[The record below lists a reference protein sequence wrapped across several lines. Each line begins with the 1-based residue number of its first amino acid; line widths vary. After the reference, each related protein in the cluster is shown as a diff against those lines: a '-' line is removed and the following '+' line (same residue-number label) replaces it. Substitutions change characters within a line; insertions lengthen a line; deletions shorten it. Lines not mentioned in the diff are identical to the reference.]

1 MGTGWFSRE
10 WVTITVMTREPQSV
24 AEPNAVELA
33 PMLQS
38 VAQNWLGWQC
48 TMITGTCHGVIALGA
63 PDQGPYRPTACW
75 PEGSDPSVALSKTAK
90 AAIRKRKG
98 VVAALNSSNSDGGV
112 DKDAIAYPIVID
124 GKLLGVAAIEVERH
138 PNVRQKSVLQM
149 LQWGAAWFQAM
160 CDQQGQAQ
168 QQSAAAG
175 GDKLGMVMELVSTA
189 VEQERFQ
196 AAATA
201 VVTELAT
208 RLKLERV
215 SLGFIHGKHVKVKAL
230 SHSARFEGRQS
241 LLRQIGA
248 AMDEALDQE
257 STIVYPAASKVG
269 TDVSRAHGELAGQH
283 GARAVCTVP
292 LSMDQEI
299 YGAITF
305 ERPGQEPLEPEIV
318 KFCEQVAAL
327 VGPILEVKRRD
338 DRWLATKA
346 LDSLSHQ
353 CGRLLGKGNLVLK
366 TIVLLLAGLTAF
378 LSIATGQNR
387 VAATAALEG
396 TVERVAVAPEDGYVA
411 TAAVRPGD
419 VVKQGQELATLDSK
433 DLELERVKWRGQRE
447 QLAKEYREALA
458 KFERARVSILRARI
472 EQSEAQIA
480 LLDAQLARTQIL
492 APFDGVIVSGDLTR
506 TLGSPVERGQV
517 LYKIAPLN
525 DYRVVLEVDERDFSD
540 VAVGQTGYLA
550 LAAAPNERLEITV
563 NKITPVSTAQD
574 GSNFFKV
581 EASLGSPP
589 QHLRPGMQGVGKIEV
604 GERRLIWIWTHR
616 IVDWLRLW
624 VWAWWP

>member
-1 MGTGWFSRE
+1 MFAPASI
-10 WVTITVMTREPQSV
+10 TITVMTKEPQGAAQQDSV
-24 AEPNAVELA
+24 QLEP
-33 PMLQS
+33 MIQD
-38 VAQNWLGWQC
+38 VAQNWLAWQC
-48 TMITGTCHGVIALGA
+48 TFITGACHGVIALGM

-75 PEGSDPSVALSKTAK
+75 PEGSDPSVALSRTAK
-90 AAIRKRKG
+90 AAISKRKG
-98 VVAALNSSNSDGGV
+98 VVAELKASGSDEKV
-112 DKDAIAYPIVID
+112 DRDAIAYPIVVD
-124 GKLLGVAAIEVERH
+124 GKLLGVAAIEVERQ
-138 PNVRQKSVLQM
+138 PNVHQKSVLQM

-160 CDQQGQAQ
+160 CMQQGQAQ
-168 QQSAAAG
+168 QQGAAG
-175 GDKLGMVMELVSTA
+175 GGRLGMVMELVSTA

-215 SLGFIHGKHVKVKAL
+215 SLGFLHGKHIKVKAL

-241 LLRQIGA
+241 LLRQIGS

-257 STIVYPAASKVG
+257 STIVYPAPSKADS
-269 TDVSRAHGELAGQH
+269 DVSRAHAELARQH
-283 GARAVCTVP
+283 GVRAMCTVP
-292 LSMDQEI
+292 LSMNHEI

-305 ERPGQEPLEPEIV
+305 ERPGHEPFEPEIV
-318 KFCEQVAAL
+318 TLCEQAAAL
-327 VGPILEVKRRD
+327 LGPILEVKRRD

-346 LDSLSHQ
+346 LDSLAQH
-353 CGRLLGKGNLVLK
+353 GGHLFGKGHLVFK
-366 TIVLLLAGLTAF
+366 TVALTLVGLAVF
-378 LSIATGQNR
+378 LSIATGQHR

-411 TAAVRPGD
+411 TAEVRPGD
-419 VVKQGQELATLDSK
+419 VVKKGQELATLDSK
-433 DLELERVKWRGQRE
+433 DLELERVKWTSQRA

-458 KFERARVSILRARI
+458 KFERAQVSILRARI

-480 LLDAQLARTQIL
+480 LLNEQLARTQIL

-540 VAVGQTGYLA
+540 MSLGQSGYLA

-563 NKITPVSTAQD
+563 NKITPVSTAKD
-574 GSNFFKV
+574 GGNFFNV
-581 EASLGSPP
+581 EASLANPP
-589 QHLRPGMQGVGKIEV
+589 QHLRPGMQGVGKVEV
-604 GERRLIWIWTHR
+604 GERKLIWIWTHR

-624 VWAWWP
+624 LWAWWP

>member
-1 MGTGWFSRE
+1 M
-10 WVTITVMTREPQSV
+10 TVMTREPQNV
-24 AEPNAVELA
+24 AEPNTAELA
-33 PMLQS
+33 PMLLS
-38 VAQNWLGWQC
+38 VAQNWLAWQC
-48 TMITGTCHGVIALGA
+48 TMIAGTSHGVIALGM

-90 AAIRKRKG
+90 AAISKRKG
-98 VVAALNSSNSDGGV
+98 VVAELRSSNPEDGV
-112 DKDAIAYPIVID
+112 DKDAIAYPIVVD
-124 GKLLGVAAIEVERH
+124 GKLLGVAAIEVARQ

-160 CDQQGQAQ
+160 CAQQGQAQ
-168 QQSAAAG
+168 QQGAAAG
-175 GDKLGMVMELVSTA
+175 GDKLGMVLELVSTA
-189 VEQERFQ
+189 VEQDRFQ

-215 SLGFIHGKHVKVKAL
+215 SLGFIHGKHIKVKAL

-257 STIVYPAASKVG
+257 STIVYPSASKTG
-269 TDVSRAHGELAGQH
+269 LDVSRAHAELARLH

-292 LSMDQEI
+292 LSMDHEI

-305 ERPGQEPLEPEIV
+305 ERPGHEPLEPDIV
-318 KFCEQVAAL
+318 KLCEQTAAL
-327 VGPILEVKRRD
+327 VGPVLEVKRRD
-338 DRWLATKA
+338 DRWLATKV

-353 CGRLLGKGNLVLK
+353 AARLFGKGHLVLK
-366 TIVLLLAGLTAF
+366 TVVVLLACLVAF
-378 LSIATGQNR
+378 LSVATGEHR

-411 TAAVRPGD
+411 TAGVRPGD
-419 VVKQGQELATLDSK
+419 VVKKGQELATLDSK
-433 DLELERVKWRGQRE
+433 DLELEHVKWTSQRE

-458 KFERARVSILRARI
+458 KFERAQVSILRARI
-472 EQSEAQIA
+472 EQSDAQIA
-480 LLDAQLARTQIL
+480 LLNEQLARTQIL

-540 VAVGQTGYLA
+540 VALDQTGFLA
-550 LAAAPNERLEITV
+550 LAAAPNERLEIIV
-563 NKITPVSTAQD
+563 NKITPVSTAED
-574 GSNFFKV
+574 GSNFFKI
-581 EASLGSPP
+581 EASLANPP
-589 QHLRPGMQGVGKIEV
+589 EHLRPGMQGVGKVEV

-624 VWAWWP
+624 IWAWWP

>member
-1 MGTGWFSRE
+1 
-10 WVTITVMTREPQSV
+10 MTREPQSV
-24 AEPNAVELA
+24 AEPDAVELA
-33 PMLQS
+33 PVLQS
-38 VAQNWLGWQC
+38 VAQNWLAWQC
-48 TMITGTCHGVIALGA
+48 TMITGACHGVIALGA

-90 AAIRKRKG
+90 AAISKRKG
-98 VVAALNSSNSDGGV
+98 VVAELKGSNAEEGTDR
-112 DKDAIAYPIVID
+112 DAIAYPIVVD
-124 GKLLGVAAIEVERH
+124 GKLLGVAAIEVERQ

-149 LQWGAAWFQAM
+149 LQWGAVWFQAM
-160 CDQQGQAQ
+160 CDQHGRFQ
-168 QQSAAAG
+168 QQGSAAG
-175 GDKLGMVMELVSTA
+175 NDNLGMVLELVGTA

-196 AAATA
+196 AAATG
-201 VVTELAT
+201 VVTDLAT

-215 SLGFIHGKHVKVKAL
+215 SLGFVHGKHVKVRAL

-248 AMDEALDQE
+248 AMDESLDQE
-257 STIVYPAASKVG
+257 STIVYPAASKAG
-269 TDVSRAHGELAGQH
+269 MEVSRAHGEIAEQH
-283 GARAVCTVP
+283 GARAICTVP
-292 LSMDQEI
+292 LSMEHEI
-299 YGAITF
+299 YGAMTF
-305 ERPGQEPLEPEIV
+305 ERPGHEPFSPQLV
-318 KFCEQVAAL
+318 KLCEQAAAL

-346 LDSLSHQ
+346 LDALSHQ
-353 CGRLLGKGNLVLK
+353 CGRLFGKGHLVSKSVVAFLA
-366 TIVLLLAGLTAF
+366 VLVAF
-378 LSIATGQNR
+378 LSIATGEHR
-387 VAATAALEG
+387 VAADAVLEG

-419 VVKQGQELATLDSK
+419 LVTKGQELATLDSK
-433 DLELERVKWRGQRE
+433 DLELERAKMTSQRE
-447 QLAKEYREALA
+447 QLTKEYREALA
-458 KFERARVSILRARI
+458 KSERAQVSILRARI
-472 EQSEAQIA
+472 EQADAQIA
-480 LLDAQLARTQIL
+480 LLNEQLARTQIL

-540 VAVGQTGYLA
+540 VVVGQTGNLA
-550 LAAAPNERLEITV
+550 LAAAPDERLDITV
-563 NKITPVSTAQD
+563 TKITPVSMSED
-574 GSNFFKV
+574 GSNFFKI
-581 EASLGSPP
+581 EASLSDPP
-589 QHLRPGMQGVGKIEV
+589 DHLRPGMQGVGKIEV

>member
-1 MGTGWFSRE
+1 
-10 WVTITVMTREPQSV
+10 MTREPQSV
-24 AEPNAVELA
+24 AEPETVQLA
-33 PMLQS
+33 PMLQT
-38 VAQNWLGWQC
+38 VAENWLAWQC

-75 PEGSDPSVALSKTAK
+75 PQGSDPSVALSKTAK
-90 AAIRKRKG
+90 AAISKRKG
-98 VVAALNSSNSDGGV
+98 VVAELKSSSDEDGV
-112 DKDAIAYPIVID
+112 EKDAIAYPIVIE
-124 GKLLGVAAIEVERH
+124 GKLLGVAAIEVERQ

-160 CDQQGQAQ
+160 CAQQGQAQ
-168 QQSAAAG
+168 HQGAVAG
-175 GDKLGMVMELVSTA
+175 GDKLGMVLELVGTA
-189 VEQERFQ
+189 VEQDRFQ
-196 AAATA
+196 AAATG

-257 STIVYPAASKVG
+257 STIVYPAASKAAM
-269 TDVSRAHGELAGQH
+269 DVSRAHGELAREH

-292 LSMDQEI
+292 LSMNQEI
-299 YGAITF
+299 YGAMTF
-305 ERPGQEPLEPEIV
+305 ERPGHEPFEAEIV
-318 KFCEQVAAL
+318 KLCEQAAAL

-346 LDSLSHQ
+346 LDSLGHH
-353 CGRLLGKGNLVLK
+353 CGRLFGRGHLLFKTVVVVLVAL
-366 TIVLLLAGLTAF
+366 VAF
-378 LSIATGQNR
+378 LSVATGQHR

-411 TAAVRPGD
+411 TASVRPGD
-419 VVKQGQELATLDSK
+419 VVKKGEVLATLDSK
-433 DLELERVKWRGQRE
+433 DLELERVKWTSQRE
-447 QLAKEYREALA
+447 QLTKEYREALA
-458 KFERARVSILRARI
+458 MAERSQVSILRARI
-472 EQSEAQIA
+472 EQSDAQIA
-480 LLDAQLARTQIL
+480 LLNEQLARTQIL

-525 DYRVVLEVDERDFSD
+525 DYRVVLEVDERDFAD
-540 VAVGQTGYLA
+540 VVLGQSGYLA
-550 LAAAPNERLEITV
+550 LAAAPNERLDITV
-563 NKITPVSTAQD
+563 NKITPVSTAEE
-574 GSNFFKV
+574 GSNFFKI
-581 EASLGSPP
+581 EASLANPP
-589 QHLRPGMQGVGKIEV
+589 AHLRPGMQGVGKIEV

>member
-1 MGTGWFSRE
+1 MGTGCINPES
-10 WVTITVMTREPQSV
+10 VTITVMTREPQSV

-33 PMLQS
+33 PLLTN
-38 VAQNWLGWQC
+38 VAQNWLAWQC
-48 TMITGTCHGVIALGA
+48 TMIAGTCHGVIALGL
-63 PDQGPYRPTACW
+63 PDQGPYRPAACW

-90 AAIRKRKG
+90 AAISKRKG
-98 VVAALNSSNSDGGV
+98 VVAELKSSDAEGGA

-124 GKLLGVAAIEVERH
+124 GKLLGVAAIEVERL

-160 CDQQGQAQ
+160 CDQQGQAE
-168 QQSAAAG
+168 QQSGAAG
-175 GDKLGMVMELVSTA
+175 GDKLGMVLELVGTA

-215 SLGFIHGKHVKVKAL
+215 SLGFIHGKHIKVKAL
-230 SHSARFEGRQS
+230 SHSARFESRQS
-241 LLRQIGA
+241 LFRQIGA

-257 STIVYPAASKVG
+257 STIVYPAASKAG
-269 TDVSRAHGELAGQH
+269 QDVSRAHGELARLH

-305 ERPGQEPLEPEIV
+305 ERPGHELLEPEIV
-318 KFCEQVAAL
+318 KFCEQAAAL
-327 VGPILEVKRRD
+327 IGPVLEVKRRD
-338 DRWLATKA
+338 DRWLITKM
-346 LDSLSHQ
+346 LDSFSHQ
-353 CGRLLGKGNLVLK
+353 CGRLLGKGHLVFKL
-366 TIVLLLAGLTAF
+366 IVLALAGLVVF
-378 LSIATGQNR
+378 LSIFNGQHR

-411 TAAVRPGD
+411 TASVRPGD
-419 VVKQGQELATLDSK
+419 VVKKDQELATLDSK
-433 DLELERVKWRGQRE
+433 DLELERVKWTSQRE
-447 QLAKEYREALA
+447 QLSKEYREALA
-458 KFERARVSILRARI
+458 KFERAQVSILRARI
-472 EQSEAQIA
+472 EQSDAQIA
-480 LLDAQLARTQIL
+480 LLNEQLARTQIL

-540 VAVGQTGYLA
+540 VVLGQTGYLA
-550 LAAAPNERLEITV
+550 LAAAPNERLEIIV
-563 NKITPVSTAQD
+563 NKITPVSTAED

-581 EASLGSPP
+581 EASLANPP
-589 QHLRPGMQGVGKIEV
+589 EHLRPGMQGVGKVEV
-604 GERRLIWIWTHR
+604 GERKLIWIWTHR

-624 VWAWWP
+624 LWAWWP

>member
-1 MGTGWFSRE
+1 MGTGCFNRE
-10 WVTITVMTREPQSV
+10 SVTITVMTREPQSV
-24 AEPNAVELA
+24 AEPETVQLA
-33 PMLQS
+33 PMLQT
-38 VAQNWLGWQC
+38 VAENWLAWQC

-75 PEGSDPSVALSKTAK
+75 PQGSDPSVALSKTAK
-90 AAIRKRKG
+90 AAISKRKG
-98 VVAALNSSNSDGGV
+98 VVAELKSSSDEDGV
-112 DKDAIAYPIVID
+112 EKDAIAYPIVIE
-124 GKLLGVAAIEVERH
+124 GKLLGVAAIEVERQ

-160 CDQQGQAQ
+160 CAQQGQAQ
-168 QQSAAAG
+168 HQGAVAG
-175 GDKLGMVMELVSTA
+175 GDKLGMVLELVGTA
-189 VEQERFQ
+189 VEQDRFQ
-196 AAATA
+196 AAATG

-257 STIVYPAASKVG
+257 STIVYPAASKAAM
-269 TDVSRAHGELAGQH
+269 DVSRAHGELAREH

-292 LSMDQEI
+292 LSMNQEI
-299 YGAITF
+299 YGAMTF
-305 ERPGQEPLEPEIV
+305 ERPGHEPFEAEIV
-318 KFCEQVAAL
+318 KLCEQAAAL

-346 LDSLSHQ
+346 LDSLGHH
-353 CGRLLGKGNLVLK
+353 CGRLFGRGHLLFKTVVVVLVAL
-366 TIVLLLAGLTAF
+366 VAF
-378 LSIATGQNR
+378 LSVATGQHR

-411 TAAVRPGD
+411 TASVRPGD
-419 VVKQGQELATLDSK
+419 VVKKGEVLATLDSK
-433 DLELERVKWRGQRE
+433 DLELERVKWTSQRE
-447 QLAKEYREALA
+447 QLTKEYREALA
-458 KFERARVSILRARI
+458 MAERSQVSILRARI
-472 EQSEAQIA
+472 EQSDAQIA
-480 LLDAQLARTQIL
+480 LLNEQLARTQIL

-525 DYRVVLEVDERDFSD
+525 DYRVVLEVDERDFAD
-540 VAVGQTGYLA
+540 VALGQTGYLA
-550 LAAAPNERLEITV
+550 LAAAPDERLDITV
-563 NKITPVSTAQD
+563 NKITPVSTAEE
-574 GSNFFKV
+574 GSNFFKI
-581 EASLGSPP
+581 EASLANPP
-589 QHLRPGMQGVGKIEV
+589 AHLRPGMQGVGKIEV

>member
-1 MGTGWFSRE
+1 M
-10 WVTITVMTREPQSV
+10 TVMTREPQNV
-24 AEPNAVELA
+24 AKPNTAELA
-33 PMLQS
+33 PMLLS
-38 VAQNWLGWQC
+38 VAQNWLAWQC
-48 TMITGTCHGVIALGA
+48 TMIAGTSHGVIALGM

-90 AAIRKRKG
+90 AAISKRKG
-98 VVAALNSSNSDGGV
+98 VVAELRSSNSEDGV
-112 DKDAIAYPIVID
+112 DKDAIAYPIVVD
-124 GKLLGVAAIEVERH
+124 GKLLGVAAIEVARQ

-160 CDQQGQAQ
+160 CAQQGQAQ

-175 GDKLGMVMELVSTA
+175 GDKLGMVLELVSTA
-189 VEQERFQ
+189 VEQDRFQ

-215 SLGFIHGKHVKVKAL
+215 SLGFIHGKHIKVKAL

-257 STIVYPAASKVG
+257 STIVYPSASKTG
-269 TDVSRAHGELAGQH
+269 LDVSRAHAELARLH

-292 LSMDQEI
+292 LSMDHEI

-305 ERPGQEPLEPEIV
+305 ERPGHEPLEPDIV
-318 KFCEQVAAL
+318 KLCEQTAAL
-327 VGPILEVKRRD
+327 VGPVLEVKRRD
-338 DRWLATKA
+338 DRWLATKV

-353 CGRLLGKGNLVLK
+353 AARLFGKGHLVLK
-366 TIVLLLAGLTAF
+366 TVVVLLVCLVAF
-378 LSIATGQNR
+378 LSVTTGQHR

-411 TAAVRPGD
+411 TAGVRPGD
-419 VVKQGQELATLDSK
+419 VVKKGQELATLDSK
-433 DLELERVKWRGQRE
+433 DLELEHVKWTSQRE

-458 KFERARVSILRARI
+458 KFERAQVSILRARI
-472 EQSEAQIA
+472 EQSDAQIA
-480 LLDAQLARTQIL
+480 LLNEQLARTQIL

-540 VAVGQTGYLA
+540 VALGQTGFLA
-550 LAAAPNERLEITV
+550 LAAAPNERLEIIV
-563 NKITPVSTAQD
+563 NKITPVSTAED

-581 EASLGSPP
+581 EASLANPP
-589 QHLRPGMQGVGKIEV
+589 EHLRPGMQGVGKVEV
-604 GERRLIWIWTHR
+604 GERKLIWIWTHR

-624 VWAWWP
+624 IWAWWP

>member
-1 MGTGWFSRE
+1 M
-10 WVTITVMTREPQSV
+10 V
-24 AEPNAVELA
+24 AESETTELA

-38 VAQNWLGWQC
+38 VAENWLAWQC
-48 TMITGTCHGVIALGA
+48 TMISGACHGVIALGM

-75 PEGSDPSVALSKTAK
+75 PVGSDPSVALSKTAQ
-90 AAIRKRKG
+90 AAIAKRKG
-98 VVAALNSSNSDGGV
+98 VVAELKASNPEEGA
-112 DKDAIAYPIVID
+112 DKDAIAYPIVVD
-124 GKLLGVAAIEVERH
+124 GKLLGVAAIEVERQA
-138 PNVRQKSVLQM
+138 NVRQKSVLQM

-160 CDQQGQAQ
+160 CQQEGQSRQEGAI
-168 QQSAAAG
+168 AG
-175 GDKLGMVMELVSTA
+175 GNKLGMVLELVGTA
-189 VEQERFQ
+189 VEQDRFQ
-196 AAATA
+196 AAATG

-215 SLGFIHGKHVKVKAL
+215 SLGFVHGKHIKVKAL

-248 AMDEALDQE
+248 CMDEALDQE
-257 STIVYPAASKVG
+257 STIVYPAASKSDM
-269 TDVSRAHGELAGQH
+269 DVSRAHAELAEQH

-292 LSMDQEI
+292 LSLGQEI

-305 ERPGQEPLEPEIV
+305 ERPGHEGLEPDII
-318 KFCEQVAAL
+318 KLCEQAAAL

-338 DRWLATKA
+338 DRWLAAKA
-346 LDSLSHQ
+346 LDSLWNQ
-353 CGRLLGKGNLVLK
+353 CGRMFGKGHLVFK
-366 TIVLLLAGLTAF
+366 VVVALLVGLVAF
-378 LSIATGQNR
+378 LSVTNGQHR

-411 TAAVRPGD
+411 TAEVRPGD
-419 VVKQGQELATLDSK
+419 VVKKGQELATLDSK
-433 DLELERVKWRGQRE
+433 DLELERVKWTSQRE

-458 KFERARVSILRARI
+458 KFERAQVSILRARI
-472 EQSEAQIA
+472 EQSDAQIA
-480 LLDAQLARTQIL
+480 LLNAQLARTQII

-540 VAVGQTGYLA
+540 VAVGQTGFLA

-563 NKITPVSTAQD
+563 NKITPVSTAED

-581 EASLGSPP
+581 EASLADPP
-589 QHLRPGMQGVGKIEV
+589 EHLRPGMQGVGKVEV
-604 GERRLIWIWTHR
+604 GERKLIWIWSHR

>member
-1 MGTGWFSRE
+1 
-10 WVTITVMTREPQSV
+10 
-24 AEPNAVELA
+24 
-33 PMLQS
+33 MLQS

-48 TMITGTCHGVIALGA
+48 TMISGACHGVIALGM

-75 PEGSDPSVALSKTAK
+75 PEGSDPSAALSKTAQ
-90 AAIRKRKG
+90 AAIAKRKG
-98 VVAALNSSNSDGGV
+98 VVAELKASGPEDGA
-112 DKDAIAYPIVID
+112 DKDAIAYPIVVE
-124 GKLLGVAAIEVERH
+124 GKLLGVAAIEVERQ

-149 LQWGAAWFQAM
+149 LQWGAAWFQAL
-160 CDQQGQAQ
+160 CHQQGQAQ
-168 QQSAAAG
+168 QAGASAG
-175 GDKLGMVMELVSTA
+175 SDKLGMVLELVGTA
-189 VEQERFQ
+189 VEQDRFQ
-196 AAATA
+196 AAATG

-215 SLGFIHGKHVKVKAL
+215 SLGFVHGRHIKVKAL

-248 AMDEALDQE
+248 CMDEALDQE
-257 STIVYPAASKVG
+257 STIVYPAASKAAM
-269 TDVSRAHGELAGQH
+269 DVSRAHGELAKQH
-283 GARAVCTVP
+283 GARAVVTVP
-292 LSMDQEI
+292 LSINQEI
-299 YGAITF
+299 YGAVTF
-305 ERPGQEPLEPEIV
+305 ERPGHEIMEPEVI
-318 KFCEQVAAL
+318 KLCEQAAAL

-346 LDSLSHQ
+346 LDSLWHQ
-353 CGRLLGKGNLVLK
+353 FGRLFGRGHLVFK
-366 TIVLLLAGLTAF
+366 TVVALLVGLVVF
-378 LSIATGQNR
+378 LSIADGQHR
-387 VAATAALEG
+387 VAADAALEG

-419 VVKQGQELATLDSK
+419 VVKEGQELATLDSK
-433 DLELERVKWRGQRE
+433 DLELELTKVTSQRE

-458 KFERARVSILRARI
+458 KFERAQVSILRARI
-472 EQSEAQIA
+472 EQADAQIA
-480 LLDAQLARTQIL
+480 LLNEQLARTQIL

-540 VAVGQTGYLA
+540 VAVGQKGYLA

-563 NKITPVSTAQD
+563 DKITPVSTAED
-574 GSNFFKV
+574 GSNFFKI
-581 EASLGSPP
+581 EASLADPP
-589 QHLRPGMQGVGKIEV
+589 EHLRPGMQGVGKVEV
-604 GERRLIWIWTHR
+604 GERKLIWIWTHR

>member
-1 MGTGWFSRE
+1 M
-10 WVTITVMTREPQSV
+10 TVMTREPQDT
-24 AEPNAVELA
+24 PQPDTVELA
-33 PMLQS
+33 PMLLS
-38 VAQNWLGWQC
+38 VAQNWLAWQC
-48 TMITGTCHGVIALGA
+48 TMITGASHGVIALGL

-90 AAIRKRKG
+90 AAISKRKG
-98 VVAALNSSNSDGGV
+98 VVAELKSSGPDDGV
-112 DKDAIAYPIVID
+112 DRDAIAYPIMVD
-124 GKLLGVAAIEVERH
+124 GKLLGVAAIEVERQ

-149 LQWGAAWFQAM
+149 LQWGAAWFQAL
-160 CDQQGQAQ
+160 CAQQGQAQ
-168 QQSAAAG
+168 QQNAAAG
-175 GDKLGMVMELVSTA
+175 SDRLGMVLELISTA

-215 SLGFIHGKHVKVKAL
+215 SLGFIHGKHIKVKAL

-257 STIVYPAASKVG
+257 STIVYPAVTKTG
-269 TDVSRAHGELAGQH
+269 LDVSRAHAEIARLH
-283 GARAVCTVP
+283 GARSVCTVP

-305 ERPGQEPLEPEIV
+305 ERPGHEPLEPEIV
-318 KFCEQVAAL
+318 KLCEQASAL
-327 VGPILEVKRRD
+327 LGPILEVKRRD
-338 DRWLATKA
+338 DRWLLTKG
-346 LDSLSHQ
+346 LDSLSKQ
-353 CGRLLGKGNLVLK
+353 ATRVFGKGHLVLK
-366 TIVLLLAGLTAF
+366 TVVALLACLIAF
-378 LSIATGQNR
+378 LSIANGQHR
-387 VAATAALEG
+387 VAATAVLEG

-411 TAAVRPGD
+411 TAEVRPGD
-419 VVKQGQELATLDSK
+419 VVKKGQELATLDSK
-433 DLELERVKWRGQRE
+433 DLELEHVKWTSQRE

-458 KFERARVSILRARI
+458 KFERAQVSILRARI
-472 EQSEAQIA
+472 EQSDAQIA
-480 LLDAQLARTQIL
+480 LLNEQLARTQIL

-540 VAVGQTGYLA
+540 VALGQSGYLA
-550 LAAAPNERLEITV
+550 LAAAPNERLEIIV
-563 NKITPVSTAQD
+563 NKVTPVSTAED

-581 EASLGSPP
+581 EASLADPLE
-589 QHLRPGMQGVGKIEV
+589 HLRPGMQGVGKVEV
-604 GERRLIWIWTHR
+604 GERKLIWIWTHR

>member
-1 MGTGWFSRE
+1 
-10 WVTITVMTREPQSV
+10 V
-24 AEPNAVELA
+24 AEPDTVQLA

-38 VAQNWLGWQC
+38 VAENWLAWQC

-90 AAIRKRKG
+90 AAISKRKG
-98 VVAALNSSNSDGGV
+98 VVAELKSSSADEGV
-112 DKDAIAYPIVID
+112 EKDAIAYPIVIE
-124 GKLLGVAAIEVERH
+124 GKLLGVAAIEVERQ

-160 CDQQGQAQ
+160 CAQQGQAQ
-168 QQSAAAG
+168 QQGAVAG
-175 GDKLGMVMELVSTA
+175 GDKLGMVLELVGTA
-189 VEQERFQ
+189 VEQDRFQ
-196 AAATA
+196 AAATG

-215 SLGFIHGKHVKVKAL
+215 SLGFIHGKHIKVKAL

-257 STIVYPAASKVG
+257 STIVYPAASKAAM
-269 TDVSRAHGELAGQH
+269 DVSRAHGELARQH

-299 YGAITF
+299 YGAVTF
-305 ERPGQEPLEPEIV
+305 ERPGHEPLEPEVV
-318 KFCEQVAAL
+318 KLCEQAAAL

-346 LDSLSHQ
+346 LDTLSHH
-353 CGRLLGKGNLVLK
+353 CGRLFGRGHLVFK
-366 TIVLLLAGLTAF
+366 TVVLLLAGLVAF
-378 LSIATGQNR
+378 LSIATGQHR

-411 TAAVRPGD
+411 TASVRPGD
-419 VVKQGQELATLDSK
+419 VVKEGQELATLDSK
-433 DLELERVKWRGQRE
+433 DLELERVKWTSQRE
-447 QLAKEYREALA
+447 QLTKEYREALA
-458 KFERARVSILRARI
+458 KFERAQVSILRARI
-472 EQSEAQIA
+472 EQSDAQIA
-480 LLDAQLARTQIL
+480 LLNEQLARTQIL

-540 VAVGQTGYLA
+540 VVLGQTGYLA
-550 LAAAPNERLEITV
+550 LAAAPNERLEIGV
-563 NKITPVSTAQD
+563 NKITPVSTAED
-574 GSNFFKV
+574 GSNFFKI
-581 EASLGSPP
+581 EASLADPP
-589 QHLRPGMQGVGKIEV
+589 EHLRPGMQGVGKIEV

-624 VWAWWP
+624 IWAWWP

>member
-1 MGTGWFSRE
+1 
-10 WVTITVMTREPQSV
+10 MTREPQSV
-24 AEPNAVELA
+24 AEPDPVQLA

-38 VAQNWLGWQC
+38 VAENWLAWQC

-90 AAIRKRKG
+90 AAISKRKG
-98 VVAALNSSNSDGGV
+98 VVAELKSSADEEGAE
-112 DKDAIAYPIVID
+112 KDAIAYPIVIE
-124 GKLLGVAAIEVERH
+124 GKLLGVAAIEVERQ

-160 CDQQGQAQ
+160 CAQQGQAQ
-168 QQSAAAG
+168 QQGAVAG
-175 GDKLGMVMELVSTA
+175 GDKLGMVLELVGTA
-189 VEQERFQ
+189 VEQDRFQ
-196 AAATA
+196 AAATG

-215 SLGFIHGKHVKVKAL
+215 SLGFIHGKHIKVKAL

-257 STIVYPAASKVG
+257 STIVYPAASKAAM
-269 TDVSRAHGELAGQH
+269 DVSRAHGELARQH

-292 LSMDQEI
+292 LSMEQEI
-299 YGAITF
+299 YGAMTF
-305 ERPGQEPLEPEIV
+305 ERPGHELFEAEIV
-318 KFCEQVAAL
+318 KLCEQAAAL
-327 VGPILEVKRRD
+327 VGPILEIKRRD
-338 DRWLATKA
+338 DRWLATKT
-346 LDSLSHQ
+346 LDSLAHHG
-353 CGRLLGKGNLVLK
+353 GRLFGRGHLVFK
-366 TIVLLLAGLTAF
+366 TVVVVLVALVAF
-378 LSIATGQNR
+378 LSVGTGQHR

-411 TAAVRPGD
+411 TASVRPGD
-419 VVKQGQELATLDSK
+419 VVKKGQELATLDSK
-433 DLELERVKWRGQRE
+433 DLELERVKWTSQRE
-447 QLAKEYREALA
+447 QLTKEYREALA
-458 KFERARVSILRARI
+458 KFERSQVSILRARI
-472 EQSEAQIA
+472 EQSDAQIA
-480 LLDAQLARTQIL
+480 LLNEQLARTQIL

-540 VAVGQTGYLA
+540 VVLGQSGYLA
-550 LAAAPNERLEITV
+550 LAAAPNERLDITV
-563 NKITPVSTAQD
+563 NKITPVSTPEE

-581 EASLGSPP
+581 EASLANPP
-589 QHLRPGMQGVGKIEV
+589 EHLRPGMQGVGKIEV

>member
-1 MGTGWFSRE
+1 MGTGCINPES
-10 WVTITVMTREPQSV
+10 VTITVMTREPQSV

-33 PMLQS
+33 PLLTN
-38 VAQNWLGWQC
+38 VAQNWLAWQC
-48 TMITGTCHGVIALGA
+48 TMIAGTCHGVIALGL
-63 PDQGPYRPTACW
+63 PDQGPYRPAACW

-90 AAIRKRKG
+90 AAISKRKG
-98 VVAALNSSNSDGGV
+98 VVAELKSSDAEGGA

-124 GKLLGVAAIEVERH
+124 GKLLGVAAIEVERL

-160 CDQQGQAQ
+160 CDQQGQAE
-168 QQSAAAG
+168 QQSGAAG
-175 GDKLGMVMELVSTA
+175 GDKLGMVLELVGTA

-215 SLGFIHGKHVKVKAL
+215 SLGFIHGKHIKVKAL

-241 LLRQIGA
+241 LFRQIGA

-257 STIVYPAASKVG
+257 STIVYPAASKAG
-269 TDVSRAHGELAGQH
+269 QDVSRAHGELARLH

-305 ERPGQEPLEPEIV
+305 ERPGHELLEPEIV
-318 KFCEQVAAL
+318 KFCEQAAAL
-327 VGPILEVKRRD
+327 IGPVLEVKRRD
-338 DRWLATKA
+338 DRWLITKM
-346 LDSLSHQ
+346 LDSFSHQ
-353 CGRLLGKGNLVLK
+353 CGRLLGKGHLVFKL
-366 TIVLLLAGLTAF
+366 IVLALAGLVVF
-378 LSIATGQNR
+378 LSIFNGQHR

-411 TAAVRPGD
+411 TASVRPGD
-419 VVKQGQELATLDSK
+419 VVKKDQELATLDSK
-433 DLELERVKWRGQRE
+433 DLELERVKWTSQRE
-447 QLAKEYREALA
+447 QLSKEYREALA
-458 KFERARVSILRARI
+458 KFERAQVSILRARI
-472 EQSEAQIA
+472 EQSDAQIA
-480 LLDAQLARTQIL
+480 LLNEQLARTQIL

-540 VAVGQTGYLA
+540 VVLGQTGYLA
-550 LAAAPNERLEITV
+550 LAAAPNERIEIIV
-563 NKITPVSTAQD
+563 NKITPVSTAED

-581 EASLGSPP
+581 EASLAKPP
-589 QHLRPGMQGVGKIEV
+589 EHLRPGMQGVGKVEV
-604 GERRLIWIWTHR
+604 GERKLIWIWTHR

-624 VWAWWP
+624 LWAWWP

>member
-1 MGTGWFSRE
+1 MA
-10 WVTITVMTREPQSV
+10 EPEAVQLAPVLQSV
-24 AEPNAVELA
+24 AE
-33 PMLQS
+33 
-38 VAQNWLGWQC
+38 NWLAWQC

-75 PEGSDPSVALSKTAK
+75 PEGSDPSVALSKTAQ
-90 AAIRKRKG
+90 AAISKRKG
-98 VVAALNSSNSDGGV
+98 VVAELKSSQADEGAG
-112 DKDAIAYPIVID
+112 KDAIAYPILVD
-124 GKLLGVAAIEVERH
+124 GKLLGVAAIEVERQ
-138 PNVRQKSVLQM
+138 PNVRQKSVMQM

-168 QQSAAAG
+168 QQGAAAG
-175 GDKLGMVMELVSTA
+175 GDKLGMVLELVGTA
-189 VEQERFQ
+189 VEQDRFQ
-196 AAATA
+196 AAATG

-215 SLGFIHGKHVKVKAL
+215 SLGFIHGRHIKVKAL
-230 SHSARFEGRQS
+230 SHSARFESRQS

-257 STIVYPAASKVG
+257 STIVYPAASKAAME
-269 TDVSRAHGELAGQH
+269 VSRAHGELAQQH

-292 LSMDQEI
+292 LSMDHEI
-299 YGAITF
+299 YGAISF
-305 ERPGQEPLEPEIV
+305 ERPGHEPFEPEIV
-318 KFCEQVAAL
+318 KLCEQTAAL

-338 DRWLATKA
+338 DRWLLTKA
-346 LDSLSHQ
+346 LDTVSHH
-353 CGRLLGKGNLVLK
+353 CGRLFGRGHLVFK
-366 TIVLLLAGLTAF
+366 TVVLFLACLVAF
-378 LSIATGQNR
+378 LSIATGQHR

-411 TAAVRPGD
+411 TASVRPGD
-419 VVKQGQELATLDSK
+419 VVKKGRELATLDSK
-433 DLELERVKWRGQRE
+433 DLELERVKWTSQRE
-447 QLAKEYREALA
+447 QLTKEYREALA
-458 KFERARVSILRARI
+458 KFERAQVSILRARI
-472 EQSEAQIA
+472 EQSDAQIA
-480 LLDAQLARTQIL
+480 LLNEQLARTQIL

-525 DYRVVLEVDERDFSD
+525 DYRVVLEVDERDFAD
-540 VAVGQTGYLA
+540 VALDQTGYLA
-550 LAAAPNERLEITV
+550 LAAAPDERLVITV
-563 NKITPVSTAQD
+563 NKITPVSTAEE
-574 GSNFFKV
+574 GSNFFQV
-581 EASLGSPP
+581 EASLADPP
-589 QHLRPGMQGVGKIEV
+589 EHLRPGMQGVGKIEV

>member
-1 MGTGWFSRE
+1 
-10 WVTITVMTREPQSV
+10 MTKEPQSM
-24 AEPNAVELA
+24 AEPDTVELA

-38 VAQNWLGWQC
+38 VAQNWLAWQC
-48 TMITGTCHGVIALGA
+48 TLITGTCHGVIALGL
-63 PDQGPYRPTACW
+63 PDQGPYRPAACW

-90 AAIRKRKG
+90 VAISKRKG
-98 VVAALNSSNSDGGV
+98 VVAELKSSNPDECA
-112 DKDAIAYPIVID
+112 DKDAIAYPIIID
-124 GKLLGVAAIEVERH
+124 GKLLGVAAIEVERQ

-168 QQSAAAG
+168 QQVKAAG
-175 GDKLGMVMELVSTA
+175 GDNLGMVLELVGTA

-208 RLKLERV
+208 RLKRERV
-215 SLGFIHGKHVKVKAL
+215 SLGFIHGKHIKVRAL

-257 STIVYPAASKVG
+257 RTIVYPAGSSK
-269 TDVSRAHGELAGQH
+269 TDLDVSRSHAELARLH

-292 LSMDQEI
+292 LSMDHEI

-305 ERPGQEPLEPEIV
+305 ERPGHEPLEPEMV
-318 KFCEQVAAL
+318 KFCEQAAAL

-338 DRWLATKA
+338 DRWFATKA
-346 LDSLSHQ
+346 LDSLSQHF
-353 CGRLLGKGNLVLK
+353 GRLFGKGHLVFK
-366 TIVLLLAGLTAF
+366 GVVLLLAGLITF
-378 LSIATGQNR
+378 LSIATGQHR
-387 VAATAALEG
+387 VAATAVLEG
-396 TVERVAVAPEDGYVA
+396 IVERVAVAPEDGYVA
-411 TAAVRPGD
+411 TATVRPGD
-419 VVKQGQELATLDSK
+419 VVKKGQELATLDSK
-433 DLELERVKWRGQRE
+433 DLELERVKWTSQRE
-447 QLAKEYREALA
+447 QLKKEYREALA
-458 KFERARVSILRARI
+458 KFERAQVSILRARM
-472 EQSEAQIA
+472 EQSDAQIA
-480 LLDAQLARTQIL
+480 LLDEQLARTQIL

-525 DYRVVLEVDERDFSD
+525 DYRVVPEVDERDFSD
-540 VAVGQTGYLA
+540 VAIGQTGTLA
-550 LAAAPNERLEITV
+550 LAAAPNERLEIIV
-563 NKITPVSTAQD
+563 NKITPVSTPEN

-581 EASLGSPP
+581 EASLASPP
-589 QHLRPGMQGVGKIEV
+589 QHLRPGMQGVGKVEV

-624 VWAWWP
+624 IWAWWP

>member
-1 MGTGWFSRE
+1 MGTGCISQE
-10 WVTITVMTREPQSV
+10 SVTITVMTREPQSV
-24 AEPNAVELA
+24 ADPNEMELA
-33 PMLQS
+33 PMWAG
-38 VAQNWLGWQC
+38 VAQNWLAWQC
-48 TMITGTCHGVIALGA
+48 SMIAGTSHGVIALGM
-63 PDQGPYRPTACW
+63 PDQGPYRPAACW

-90 AAIRKRKG
+90 AAIAKRKG
-98 VVAALNSSNSDGGV
+98 VVAELKSSNPGEGV
-112 DKDAIAYPIVID
+112 DRDAIAYPIVID
-124 GKLLGVAAIEVERH
+124 GKLLGVAAIEVERQA
-138 PNVRQKSVLQM
+138 NVRQKSVLQM

-160 CDQQGQAQ
+160 CAQQGQAQ
-168 QQSAAAG
+168 QQAGAAG
-175 GDKLGMVMELVSTA
+175 GHNLGMVLELVSTA

-215 SLGFIHGKHVKVKAL
+215 SLGFIHGKHIKVRAL

-241 LLRQIGA
+241 LFRQIGA

-257 STIVYPAASKVG
+257 STIVFPPASKADQ
-269 TDVSRAHGELAGQH
+269 DVSRSHAELARLH

-292 LSMDQEI
+292 LSMDHEI

-305 ERPGQEPLEPEIV
+305 ERPGHEVLEPEIV
-318 KFCEQVAAL
+318 KLCEQTAAL
-327 VGPILEVKRRD
+327 IGPVLEVKRRD

-353 CGRLLGKGNLVLK
+353 AGRLLGKGHLVLK
-366 TIVLLLAGLTAF
+366 TIVLLLVGAVVAM
-378 LSIATGQNR
+378 SIVTGQHR

-411 TAAVRPGD
+411 TASVRPGD

-433 DLELERVKWRGQRE
+433 DLELERVKWTSQRE
-447 QLAKEYREALA
+447 QHRKEYREALA
-458 KFERARVSILRARI
+458 KFERAQVSILRARI
-472 EQSEAQIA
+472 EQSDAQIA
-480 LLDAQLARTQIL
+480 LLDQQLARTQIL
-492 APFDGVIVSGDLTR
+492 APFNGVIVSGDLTR

-525 DYRVVLEVDERDFSD
+525 DYRVVLNVDERDFSD
-540 VAVGQTGYLA
+540 IVLGQSGYLA
-550 LAAAPNERLEITV
+550 LAAAPSERLEIIV
-563 NKITPVSTAQD
+563 NKITPVSTPED
-574 GSNFFKV
+574 GSNFFRI
-581 EASLGSPP
+581 EASLENSP

-604 GERRLIWIWTHR
+604 GERKLIWIWTHKT
-616 IVDWLRLW
+616 VDWLRLW
-624 VWAWWP
+624 AWAWWP

>member
-1 MGTGWFSRE
+1 MGTGCFNRE
-10 WVTITVMTREPQSV
+10 SVTITVMTREPQSV
-24 AEPNAVELA
+24 AEPETVQLA
-33 PMLQS
+33 PMLQT
-38 VAQNWLGWQC
+38 VAENWLAWQC

-75 PEGSDPSVALSKTAK
+75 PQGSDPSVALSKTAK
-90 AAIRKRKG
+90 AAISKRKG
-98 VVAALNSSNSDGGV
+98 VVAELKSSSDEDGV
-112 DKDAIAYPIVID
+112 EKDAIAYPIVIE
-124 GKLLGVAAIEVERH
+124 GKLLGVAAIEVERQ

-160 CDQQGQAQ
+160 CAQQGQAQ
-168 QQSAAAG
+168 HQGAVAG
-175 GDKLGMVMELVSTA
+175 GDKLGMVLELVGTA
-189 VEQERFQ
+189 VEQDRFQ
-196 AAATA
+196 AAATG

-257 STIVYPAASKVG
+257 STIVYPAASKAAM
-269 TDVSRAHGELAGQH
+269 DVSRAHGELAREH

-292 LSMDQEI
+292 LSMNQEI
-299 YGAITF
+299 YGAMTF
-305 ERPGQEPLEPEIV
+305 ERPGHEPFEAEIV
-318 KFCEQVAAL
+318 KLCEQAAAL

-346 LDSLSHQ
+346 LDSLGHH
-353 CGRLLGKGNLVLK
+353 CGRLFGRGHLLFKTVVVVLVAL
-366 TIVLLLAGLTAF
+366 VAF
-378 LSIATGQNR
+378 LSVATGQHR

-411 TAAVRPGD
+411 TASVRPGD
-419 VVKQGQELATLDSK
+419 VVKKGEVLATLDSK
-433 DLELERVKWRGQRE
+433 DLELERVKWTSQRE
-447 QLAKEYREALA
+447 QLTKEYREALA
-458 KFERARVSILRARI
+458 MAERSQVSILRARI
-472 EQSEAQIA
+472 EQSDAQIA
-480 LLDAQLARTQIL
+480 LLNEQLARTQIL

-525 DYRVVLEVDERDFSD
+525 DYRVVLEVDERDFAD
-540 VAVGQTGYLA
+540 VVLGQSGYLA
-550 LAAAPNERLEITV
+550 LAAAPNERLDITV
-563 NKITPVSTAQD
+563 NKITPVSTAEE
-574 GSNFFKV
+574 GSNFFKI
-581 EASLGSPP
+581 EASLANPP
-589 QHLRPGMQGVGKIEV
+589 EHLRPGMQGVGKIEV

>member
-1 MGTGWFSRE
+1 MGCVGLVS
-10 WVTITVMTREPQSV
+10 VTITVMTKEPQSV
-24 AEPNAVELA
+24 AQEDSVELA
-33 PMLQS
+33 PMIQS
-38 VAQNWLGWQC
+38 VAQNWLAWQC
-48 TMITGTCHGVIALGA
+48 TIITGACHGVIALGM

-75 PEGSDPSVALSKTAK
+75 PAGSDPSAALSKTAK
-90 AAIRKRKG
+90 AAISKRKG
-98 VVAALNSSNSDGGV
+98 VVAELKASGSNEDV

-124 GKLLGVAAIEVERH
+124 GKLLGVAAIEVERQ

-160 CDQQGQAQ
+160 CMQQGQAQ
-168 QQSAAAG
+168 QQSGAG
-175 GDKLGMVMELVSTA
+175 GDRLGMVMELVGTA
-189 VEQERFQ
+189 VEQDRFQ

-201 VVTELAT
+201 VVTEFAT

-215 SLGFIHGKHVKVKAL
+215 SLGFVHGKHIKVKAL

-257 STIVYPAASKVG
+257 STIVYPATSKADL
-269 TDVSRAHGELAGQH
+269 DVSRAHAELTRQH
-283 GARAVCTVP
+283 GARAICTVP
-292 LSMDQEI
+292 LSMDHEI

-305 ERPGQEPLEPEIV
+305 ERPGHEPFEPEIV
-318 KFCEQVAAL
+318 TLCEQASAL
-327 VGPILEVKRRD
+327 LGPILEVKRRD
-338 DRWLATKA
+338 DRWLITKA
-346 LDSLSHQ
+346 LDSLSQH
-353 CGRLLGKGNLVLK
+353 CGHLLGKGHLVLK
-366 TIVLLLAGLTAF
+366 TVVLLLAGLVGF
-378 LSIATGQNR
+378 LSMASGPHR
-387 VAATAALEG
+387 VAATASLEG

-433 DLELERVKWRGQRE
+433 DLELERVKWTSQRA
-447 QLAKEYREALA
+447 QLSKEYREALA
-458 KFERARVSILRARI
+458 KFERAQVSILRARI
-472 EQSEAQIA
+472 EQSDAQIA
-480 LLDAQLARTQIL
+480 LLNEQLARTQIL

-540 VAVGQTGYLA
+540 MVLGQAGYLA

-563 NKITPVSTAQD
+563 NKITPVSTAKD
-574 GSNFFKV
+574 GGNFFNV
-581 EASLGSPP
+581 EASLASPP
-589 QHLRPGMQGVGKIEV
+589 QHLRPGMQGVGKVEV
-604 GERRLIWIWTHR
+604 GERKLIWIWTHR

-624 VWAWWP
+624 LWAWWP

>member
-1 MGTGWFSRE
+1 M
-10 WVTITVMTREPQSV
+10 TVMTREPQNT
-24 AEPNAVELA
+24 PQPDTVELA
-33 PMLQS
+33 PMLLS
-38 VAQNWLGWQC
+38 VAQNWLAWQC
-48 TMITGTCHGVIALGA
+48 TMIAGTSHGVIALGL

-90 AAIRKRKG
+90 AAISKRKG
-98 VVAALNSSNSDGGV
+98 VVAELKSSGPDDGV
-112 DKDAIAYPIVID
+112 DRDAIAYPIVVD
-124 GKLLGVAAIEVERH
+124 GKLLGVAAIEVERQ

-149 LQWGAAWFQAM
+149 LQWGAAWFQAL
-160 CDQQGQAQ
+160 CAQQGQAQ
-168 QQSAAAG
+168 QQNAAAG
-175 GDKLGMVMELVSTA
+175 SDKLGMVLELISTA

-215 SLGFIHGKHVKVKAL
+215 SLGFIHGKHIKVKAL

-257 STIVYPAASKVG
+257 STIVYPAVTKTG
-269 TDVSRAHGELAGQH
+269 LDVSRAHAEIARLH
-283 GARAVCTVP
+283 GARSVCTVP

-299 YGAITF
+299 YGASTF
-305 ERPGQEPLEPEIV
+305 ERPGHEPLEPEIV
-318 KFCEQVAAL
+318 KLCEQASAL
-327 VGPILEVKRRD
+327 LGPILEVKRRD
-338 DRWLATKA
+338 DRWLLTKG
-346 LDSLSHQ
+346 LDSLSKQ
-353 CGRLLGKGNLVLK
+353 AARVFGKGHLVLK
-366 TIVLLLAGLTAF
+366 TVVVLFACLIAF
-378 LSIATGQNR
+378 LSVANGEHR
-387 VAATAALEG
+387 VAATAVLEG

-411 TAAVRPGD
+411 TAEVRPGD
-419 VVKQGQELATLDSK
+419 VVKKGQELATLDSK
-433 DLELERVKWRGQRE
+433 DLELEHVKWTSQRE

-458 KFERARVSILRARI
+458 KFERAQVSILRARI
-472 EQSEAQIA
+472 EQSDAQIA
-480 LLDAQLARTQIL
+480 LLGEQLARTQIV

-540 VAVGQTGYLA
+540 VAIGQSGFLA
-550 LAAAPNERLEITV
+550 LAAAPNERLEIVV
-563 NKITPVSTAQD
+563 NKITPVSTAED

-581 EASLGSPP
+581 EASLADAPE
-589 QHLRPGMQGVGKIEV
+589 HLRPGMQGVGKVEV
-604 GERRLIWIWTHR
+604 GERKLIWIWTHR

>member
-1 MGTGWFSRE
+1 
-10 WVTITVMTREPQSV
+10 MTREPQSV

-33 PMLQS
+33 PLLTN
-38 VAQNWLGWQC
+38 VAQNWLAWQC
-48 TMITGTCHGVIALGA
+48 TMIAGTCHGVIALGM
-63 PDQGPYRPTACW
+63 PDQGPYRPAACW

-90 AAIRKRKG
+90 AAISKRKG
-98 VVAALNSSNSDGGV
+98 VVAELKSSDAEDGA

-124 GKLLGVAAIEVERH
+124 GKLLGVAAIEVERL

-168 QQSAAAG
+168 QQSGAAG
-175 GDKLGMVMELVSTA
+175 SDKLGMVLELVGTA

-215 SLGFIHGKHVKVKAL
+215 SLGFIHGKHIKVKAL

-241 LLRQIGA
+241 LFRQIGA

-257 STIVYPAASKVG
+257 STIVYPASTKAG
-269 TDVSRAHGELAGQH
+269 QDVSRAHGELARLH

-305 ERPGQEPLEPEIV
+305 ERPGHELLEPEIV
-318 KFCEQVAAL
+318 KFCEQAAAL
-327 VGPILEVKRRD
+327 IGPVLEVKRRD
-338 DRWLATKA
+338 DRWLITKM
-346 LDSLSHQ
+346 LDSFSHQ
-353 CGRLLGKGNLVLK
+353 CGRLLGKGHLVFK
-366 TIVLLLAGLTAF
+366 VIVLALAGLVVF
-378 LSIATGQNR
+378 LSVFNGQHR

-411 TAAVRPGD
+411 TASVRPGD
-419 VVKQGQELATLDSK
+419 VVKKDQELATLDSK
-433 DLELERVKWRGQRE
+433 DLELERVKWTSQRE
-447 QLAKEYREALA
+447 QLSKEYREALA
-458 KFERARVSILRARI
+458 KFERAQVSILRARI
-472 EQSEAQIA
+472 EQSDAQIA
-480 LLDAQLARTQIL
+480 LLNEQLARTQIL

-540 VAVGQTGYLA
+540 VVLGQTGYLA
-550 LAAAPNERLEITV
+550 LAAAPNERLEIIV
-563 NKITPVSTAQD
+563 NKITPVSTAED

-581 EASLGSPP
+581 EASLADPP
-589 QHLRPGMQGVGKIEV
+589 EHLRPGMQGVGKVEV
-604 GERRLIWIWTHR
+604 GERKLIWIWTHR

-624 VWAWWP
+624 LWAWWP

>member
-1 MGTGWFSRE
+1 M
-10 WVTITVMTREPQSV
+10 TVMTREPQ
-24 AEPNAVELA
+24 NAAQPDTVELA
-33 PMLQS
+33 PMLLS
-38 VAQNWLGWQC
+38 VAQNWLAWQC
-48 TMITGTCHGVIALGA
+48 TMIAGTSHGVIALGL

-75 PEGSDPSVALSKTAK
+75 PEGSDPSLALSKTAK
-90 AAIRKRKG
+90 AAISKRKG
-98 VVAALNSSNSDGGV
+98 VVAELRSSNPDEGV
-112 DKDAIAYPIVID
+112 DRDAVAYPIVVD
-124 GKLLGVAAIEVERH
+124 GKLLGVAAIEVERQ
-138 PNVRQKSVLQM
+138 PNVRQRSVLQM

-160 CDQQGQAQ
+160 CAQQGQAQ

-175 GDKLGMVMELVSTA
+175 GDKLGMVLELISTA

-215 SLGFIHGKHVKVKAL
+215 SLGFVHGKHIKVKAL

-257 STIVYPAASKVG
+257 STIVYPATSKTG
-269 TDVSRAHGELAGQH
+269 LDVSRAHAEIARLH

-292 LSMDQEI
+292 LSMNHEI

-305 ERPGQEPLEPEIV
+305 ERPGLEPLTPEIV
-318 KFCEQVAAL
+318 KLCEQATAL
-327 VGPILEVKRRD
+327 LGPILEVKRRD
-338 DRWLATKA
+338 DRWLVSKA
-346 LDSLSHQ
+346 LDSLAHQ
-353 CGRLLGKGNLVLK
+353 AARLLGKGYLVLK
-366 TIVLLLAGLTAF
+366 TVVVLLACFVAF
-378 LSIATGQNR
+378 LSIATGQHR
-387 VAATAALEG
+387 VAATAVLEG

-411 TAAVRPGD
+411 TAGVRPGD

-433 DLELERVKWRGQRE
+433 DLELEHVKWTSQRE

-458 KFERARVSILRARI
+458 KFERAQVSILRARI
-472 EQSEAQIA
+472 EQSDAQIA
-480 LLDAQLARTQIL
+480 LLNEQLARTQIL

-540 VAVGQTGYLA
+540 VALGQSGFLA
-550 LAAAPNERLEITV
+550 LAAAPNERLEIIV
-563 NKITPVSTAQD
+563 NKITPVSTAED

-581 EASLGSPP
+581 EASLASPP
-589 QHLRPGMQGVGKIEV
+589 EHLRPGMQGVGKVHV
-604 GERRLIWIWTHR
+604 GERKLIWIWTHR

-624 VWAWWP
+624 IWAWWP

>member
-1 MGTGWFSRE
+1 
-10 WVTITVMTREPQSV
+10 MTREPQSV
-24 AEPNAVELA
+24 AEPDTAQLA

-38 VAQNWLGWQC
+38 VAENWLTWQC

-90 AAIRKRKG
+90 AAISKRKG
-98 VVAALNSSNSDGGV
+98 VVAELKSSNADEGV
-112 DKDAIAYPIVID
+112 EKDAIAYPIVID
-124 GKLLGVAAIEVERH
+124 GKLLGVAAIEVERQ

-168 QQSAAAG
+168 QQSGVAG
-175 GDKLGMVMELVSTA
+175 GDKLGMVLELVSTA

-196 AAATA
+196 AAATG

-215 SLGFIHGKHVKVKAL
+215 SLGFIHGKHIKVKAL

-257 STIVYPAASKVG
+257 STIVYPAASK
-269 TDVSRAHGELAGQH
+269 TAMDVSRAHGELARQH

-292 LSMDQEI
+292 LSMDHEI

-305 ERPGQEPLEPEIV
+305 ERPGHEPLEPELV
-318 KFCEQVAAL
+318 KLCEQAAAL

-338 DRWLATKA
+338 DRWLITKL
-346 LDSLSHQ
+346 LDSLSHH
-353 CGRLLGKGNLVLK
+353 CGRLFGRGHLVFK
-366 TIVLLLAGLTAF
+366 TVALLLAGLVAF
-378 LSIATGQNR
+378 LSIATGEHR

-411 TAAVRPGD
+411 TASVRPGD
-419 VVKQGQELATLDSK
+419 LVKEGQELATLDSK
-433 DLELERVKWRGQRE
+433 DLELERVKWTSQRE
-447 QLAKEYREALA
+447 QLTKEYREALA
-458 KFERARVSILRARI
+458 KFERAQVSILRARI
-472 EQSEAQIA
+472 EQSDAQIA
-480 LLDAQLARTQIL
+480 LLNEQLARTQIL

-540 VAVGQTGYLA
+540 VVLGQTGFLA

-563 NKITPVSTAQD
+563 NKITPVSTAEE
-574 GSNFFKV
+574 GSNFFNI
-581 EASLGSPP
+581 EASLANPP

-624 VWAWWP
+624 IWAWWP

>member
-1 MGTGWFSRE
+1 
-10 WVTITVMTREPQSV
+10 
-24 AEPNAVELA
+24 
-33 PMLQS
+33 MLQS
-38 VAQNWLGWQC
+38 VARNWLAWQC

-90 AAIRKRKG
+90 AAISKRKG
-98 VVAALNSSNSDGGV
+98 VVAELKLSNSDDGV
-112 DKDAIAYPIVID
+112 DRDAIAYPIVID

-138 PNVRQKSVLQM
+138 PDVRQKSVLQM

-175 GDKLGMVMELVSTA
+175 GDNLGMVLELVGTA
-189 VEQERFQ
+189 VEQDRYQ

-215 SLGFIHGKHVKVKAL
+215 SLGFIHGKHIKVEAL

-257 STIVYPAASKVG
+257 STIVYPAASKIG
-269 TDVSRAHGELAGQH
+269 TDVSRAHGKLAGQH

-292 LSMDQEI
+292 LSMDHEI

-305 ERPGQEPLEPEIV
+305 ERPGREPLGPETI
-318 KFCEQVAAL
+318 KLCEQVAAL

-346 LDSLSHQ
+346 LDSLSRHG
-353 CGRLLGKGNLVLK
+353 GRLFGKGHLVVK
-366 TIVLLLAGLTAF
+366 MIVLLLAGLITF
-378 LSIATGQNR
+378 LSIATGQHR

-411 TAAVRPGD
+411 TAVVRPGD

-433 DLELERVKWRGQRE
+433 DLELELVRRTSQGA

-458 KFERARVSILRARI
+458 KFERAQVSILRARI
-472 EQSEAQIA
+472 EQSDAQIA
-480 LLDAQLARTQIL
+480 LLNAQLARTKIL

-525 DYRVVLEVDERDFSD
+525 EVISH
-540 VAVGQTGYLA
+540 
-550 LAAAPNERLEITV
+550 
-563 NKITPVSTAQD
+563 
-574 GSNFFKV
+574 
-581 EASLGSPP
+581 SP
-589 QHLRPGMQGVGKIEV
+589 
-604 GERRLIWIWTHR
+604 RRR
-616 IVDWLRLW
+616 MN
-624 VWAWWP
+624 AWK

>member
-1 MGTGWFSRE
+1 M
-10 WVTITVMTREPQSV
+10 V
-24 AEPNAVELA
+24 AEPETTELA

-38 VAQNWLGWQC
+38 VAENWLAWQC
-48 TMITGTCHGVIALGA
+48 TMISGACHGVIALGM
-63 PDQGPYRPTACW
+63 PDQGPYRPTASW
-75 PEGSDPSVALSKTAK
+75 PVGSDPSVALSKTAQ
-90 AAIRKRKG
+90 AAIAKRKG
-98 VVAALNSSNSDGGV
+98 VVAELRASNPEEGA
-112 DKDAIAYPIVID
+112 DKDAIAYPIVVD
-124 GKLLGVAAIEVERH
+124 GKLLGVAAIEVERQA
-138 PNVRQKSVLQM
+138 NVRQKSVLQM

-160 CDQQGQAQ
+160 CQQEGQSRQEGAI
-168 QQSAAAG
+168 AG
-175 GDKLGMVMELVSTA
+175 GNKLGMVLELVGTA
-189 VEQERFQ
+189 VEQDRFQ
-196 AAATA
+196 AAATG

-215 SLGFIHGKHVKVKAL
+215 SLGFVHGRHIKVKAL

-248 AMDEALDQE
+248 CMDEALDQE
-257 STIVYPAASKVG
+257 STIVYPAASKSD
-269 TDVSRAHGELAGQH
+269 TDVSRAHAELAEQH
-283 GARAVCTVP
+283 GARAMCTVP
-292 LSMDQEI
+292 LSLGQEI

-305 ERPGQEPLEPEIV
+305 ERPGHEGLEPDII
-318 KFCEQVAAL
+318 KLCEQAAAL

-346 LDSLSHQ
+346 LDSLWDQ
-353 CGRLLGKGNLVLK
+353 FGRMFGKGHLVFK
-366 TIVLLLAGLTAF
+366 VVVALLVGLVAF
-378 LSIATGQNR
+378 LSVTNGQHR

-411 TAAVRPGD
+411 TAEVRPGD
-419 VVKQGQELATLDSK
+419 VVKKGQELATLDSK
-433 DLELERVKWRGQRE
+433 DLELERVKWTSQRE

-458 KFERARVSILRARI
+458 KFERAQVSILRARI
-472 EQSEAQIA
+472 EQSDAQIA
-480 LLDAQLARTQIL
+480 LLNEQLARTQIM

-540 VAVGQTGYLA
+540 VTVGQTGFLA

-563 NKITPVSTAQD
+563 DKITPVSTAED

-581 EASLGSPP
+581 EASLADPP
-589 QHLRPGMQGVGKIEV
+589 EHLRPGMQGVGKVEV
-604 GERRLIWIWTHR
+604 GERKLIWIWSHR